1 MELQFRS
8 NRNLPFLLE
17 KYKARH
23 DPFSV
28 RKSIFMK
35 RFEAVGS
42 GADSDVGFGSG
53 FEAALDAAFEAALDA
68 AFEAAFGAA
77 FEAAFGVAFEAAFGV
92 AFGAA
97 FSPPS
102 LSGLGSRL
110 VGFSGL
116 EPASD
121 LASDLVS
128 DLASDEAI
136 DGDSG
141 RALSDARPRLPRLS
155 SRED

>member
-17 KYKARH
+17 KYKARP

-53 FEAALDAAFEAALDA
+53 FEAALDA

>member
-53 FEAALDAAFEAALDA
+53 FEAALDA